1 MELLGNVKL
10 LLLVCAGTCL
20 LLCCSANLESPFFE
34 DTVVV
39 CESTCDSVDHVKCNA
54 DITGFQTC
62 QEDELGCLRW
72 SEVTTCGEGSVCNGG
87 QCEGPSTDCEL
98 ACAGKECGKFAD
110 CECNACP
117 QGAYCCLDTCCSD
130 DNLCE
135 KGECV
140 AGPFCGD
147 GTCDDS
153 ETTCSCQAD
162 CGTECGDKCCSQG
175 EECEADC
182 GCAEPGSTV
191 VTEKSCGDYCGH
203 WLDECSAAG
212 EWIQTECLEDGVCK
226 PNAQKSCGNCGT
238 QFCADTCQW
247 GACQGEG
254 CKPGTTAT
262 CGTNGSKLCSEACEW
277 ESCVEIPFCG
287 DGTCDDNESTC
298 LCPADCGTEC
308 GDKCCSPGEECEA
321 DCGCAEPGS
330 TVVTEKSCGNCGL
343 WQDKCSENGEW
354 TQDVC
359 LEGGVCG
366 AGETDICEKCGTK
379 SCTAECA
386 WGQCTNQGDC
396 SPGETDIC
404 EKCGTRSCTAECA
417 WGQCTNQGDC
427 SPGETDICEKCGT
440 RSCTAECSWGTCQN
454 QGCAP
459 EAIESCGVNG
469 TKTCNESCDWG
480 DCVEA
485 SPCGNGVCTNETC
498 DTCPDDCGPCTGDC
512 CEPQQDSP
520 WCDDKSVWECVCK
533 EDTFCCETNWDD
545 ICVTEVDSKDCG
557 TCEEECGNNNCA
569 GSENCVACPED
580 CGECTDTSCCTAHQG
595 AGCWD
600 AGIMWC
606 VCSTHGD
613 SYCCNILWGNWNQQ
627 CVDEAIELCGAKC
640 G

>member
-162 CGTECGDKCCSQG
+162 CGTECGDKCCS
-175 EECEADC
+175 
-182 GCAEPGSTV
+182 
-191 VTEKSCGDYCGH
+191 
-203 WLDECSAAG
+203 
-212 EWIQTECLEDGVCK
+212 
-226 PNAQKSCGNCGT
+226 
-238 QFCADTCQW
+238 
-247 GACQGEG
+247 
-254 CKPGTTAT
+254 
-262 CGTNGSKLCSEACEW
+262 
-277 ESCVEIPFCG
+277 
-287 DGTCDDNESTC
+287 
-298 LCPADCGTEC
+298 
-308 GDKCCSPGEECEA
+308 PGEECEA

-379 SCTAECA
+379 
-386 WGQCTNQGDC
+386 
-396 SPGETDIC
+396 
-404 EKCGTRSCTAECA
+404 SCTAECA

-595 AGCWD
+595 VGCWD